1 MALHA
6 GSYHSIVQPYVWLML
21 KNTLCRASSLRPARL
36 RITATMER
44 MAWRSSMKSER
55 GVVLRRAL
63 SQTRLVFSIAFDSS
77 QAQRLQNQSVYAE
90 VVCPLC
96 LYR

>member
-1 MALHA
+1 
-6 GSYHSIVQPYVWLML
+6 
-21 KNTLCRASSLRPARL
+21 
-36 RITATMER
+36 

-77 QAQRLQNQSVYAE
+77 QAQRLQNQSV
-90 VVCPLC
+90 
-96 LYR
+96 